1 MVPHLPHQSVVPGY
15 ARRGFTLIEMLL
27 VVALI
32 SLLIAMLLPA
42 LTTARREATIVKC
55 HANSGQIGSALA
67 GYSTDSLGRLPY
79 VGPLYRNQQMGYIH
93 YWTEYWPDSNRVH
106 GFQNWGLL
114 SKAGYMH
121 HQSEVWICPLSPG
134 DNSQGNPGHWNNV
147 PSDKNTVLVPGDE
160 KLIWAHARVGYLRR
174 LMTEPSP
181 TRSRSLKHLGGQAF
195 FADTFSTRSH
205 ISARHRDHIVVGY
218 GDQSVRR
225 HRVDLTTAPW
235 SAIPNDY
242 GQSWPA
248 TQTQFNAV
256 WKSFE

>member
-1 MVPHLPHQSVVPGY
+1 MVPRLSKSPVRAQ
-15 ARRGFTLIEMLL
+15 AAFTLVEMLL

-32 SLLIAMLLPA
+32 SLLIALLLPS
-42 LTTARREATIVKC
+42 LSKARREALIMGC
-55 HANSGQIGSALA
+55 HANSGQIGAALS
-67 GYSTDSLGRLPY
+67 GFSTDNLGRLPY

-121 HQSEVWICPLSPG
+121 HQSEVWLCPLSPQ
-134 DNSQGNPGHWNNV
+134 DNSRGDVGHWNNV
-147 PSDKNTVLVPGDE
+147 PGEKNTVLVPGDE

-174 LMTEPSP
+174 LMNEPSP
-181 TRSRSLKHLGGQAF
+181 TRSRSIKLLGGQAF

-205 ISARHRDHIVVGY
+205 VAARHRDHIVVSY

-248 TQTQFNAV
+248 AQTQFNAV